1 MRRTRLA
8 IVTLCLMFG
17 WSSLTQASIVI
28 GGTRVIYP
36 ENQREVSVALN
47 NSGDTPS
54 LVQAWVDEGD
64 ASVSPDDSA
73 APFVIFPPIS
83 RVEPDAGQTLR
94 LVFSGEGSLP
104 ADRESLFWLN
114 VLDIPPRPQA
124 GEEGSRNFM
133 QLAFR
138 SRIKLFYRPA
148 SLEGRASGAPEQLRW
163 RVAGG
168 ELRVDNPT
176 PYHVNLSGLI
186 VGGREVDIGEGL
198 IPPRGSTTYP
208 LPAGVSSPRQG
219 ELTFINDYGGRA
231 TREFSF

>member
-8 IVTLCLMFG
+8 IVTLCLMLG
-17 WSSLTQASIVI
+17 WSSLAQASIVI

-36 ENQREVSVALN
+36 ADQREVSVALN

-64 ASVSPDDSA
+64 ASVSPDDSQ

-94 LVFSGEGSLP
+94 LVHSGEGNLP
-104 ADRESLFWLN
+104 SDRESLFWLN

-124 GEEGSRNFM
+124 DEEGGRNIM

-148 SLEGRASGAPEQLRW
+148 GLEGRASGAPEQLRW
-163 RVAGG
+163 RMSGG
-168 ELRVDNPT
+168 ELRVENPT
-176 PYHVNLSGLI
+176 PYHVNLSGLV
-186 VGGREVDIGEGL
+186 VGGSDVEIGEGL
-198 IPPRGSTTYP
+198 IPPRQSVSYP
-208 LPAGVSSPRQG
+208 LPSGVSSPRQG

-231 TREFSF
+231 SREFSL